1 MNKNYYKGF
10 YKTAAAHGV
19 DPELLANYTLGQTK
33 YAQEASGVW
42 AKVLQALNKAK
53 DKYDRLSPTAQTLIG
68 AGAGGLIGGGLGAG
82 VGAIANGKKGAG
94 WGALIGALSGA
105 GVGAGAGY
113 ANKRLKKAIGELGK
127 QRQAA
132 KTEEL
137 TPEDIER
144 IETMSGQAANQR
156 EDEELNGDGGF
167 TPGSVEW
174 ARYKRD
180 QFLKDNK

>member
-1 MNKNYYKGF
+1 MNKNYCKGF
-10 YKTAAAHGV
+10 YKTAATHGV
-19 DPELLANYTLGQTK
+19 NPALLANYALGQTK

-42 AKVLQALNKAK
+42 AKVLQALSKAK

-113 ANKRLKKAIGELGK
+113 ANKRLKKAI
-127 QRQAA
+127 
-132 KTEEL
+132 EEL
-137 TPEDIER
+137 ETQRLFTPEEQKMIEEDISNPILKER
-144 IETMSGQAANQR
+144 IETLKALREQGLSSGGWYNR
-156 EDEELNGDGGF
+156 NPNPDPPPSRL
-167 TPGSVEW
+167 
-174 ARYKRD
+174 
-180 QFLKDNK
+180 

>member
-19 DPELLANYTLGQTK
+19 NPELLANYALGQTK

-42 AKVLQALNKAK
+42 AKVLQALSKAK

-68 AGAGGLIGGGLGAG
+68 AGVGGGLGAG

-105 GVGAGAGY
+105 GI
-113 ANKRLKKAIGELGK
+113 ANRNNLSTRRHKWFK
-127 QRQAA
+127 QEPEKPVQAP
-132 KTEEL
+132 L
-137 TPEDIER
+137 FTPEEQKMIEEDISNPILKER
-144 IETMSGQAANQR
+144 IETLKALREQGLSSGGWYNR
-156 EDEELNGDGGF
+156 NPNPDPPPSRL
-167 TPGSVEW
+167 
-174 ARYKRD
+174 
-180 QFLKDNK
+180 